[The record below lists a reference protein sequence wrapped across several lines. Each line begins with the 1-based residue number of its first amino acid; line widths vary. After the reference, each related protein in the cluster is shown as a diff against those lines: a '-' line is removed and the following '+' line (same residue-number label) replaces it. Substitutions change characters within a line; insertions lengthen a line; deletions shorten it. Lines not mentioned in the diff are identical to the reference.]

1 MLEKFTRS
9 YQLVK
14 ESFEVLKKDKE
25 IMLFP
30 VISVIVTILLLLSF
44 IIPIFFLTFKNAPE
58 GAGFYT
64 AGNFYY
70 IILFIYYILSYFIV
84 MFFNTGLITC
94 AHIRLNGRDPTFSDG
109 FKNAKKHIGKIFVWA
124 LISATI
130 GIILRIIADRSETIG
145 KIVVAIIG
153 TAWSLITF
161 FVIPVMIF
169 ENISVLESIKKSG
182 HLFKKTWGENVIG
195 QFSMGFVFFILGII
209 GIIPL
214 LISFFTGSPVII
226 ISLITLTVI
235 YWVLLGIVS
244 ASLDGIFVTALYN
257 YANTGK
263 IPSAYSPEV
272 IRDAFQPKN
281 PHGDI

>member
-44 IIPIFFLTFKNAPE
+44 IIPIFFLTFKNAP
-58 GAGFYT
+58 
-64 AGNFYY
+64 
-70 IILFIYYILSYFIV
+70 
-84 MFFNTGLITC
+84 
-94 AHIRLNGRDPTFSDG
+94 
-109 FKNAKKHIGKIFVWA
+109 
-124 LISATI
+124 
-130 GIILRIIADRSETIG
+130 
-145 KIVVAIIG
+145 
-153 TAWSLITF
+153 
-161 FVIPVMIF
+161 
-169 ENISVLESIKKSG
+169 
-182 HLFKKTWGENVIG
+182 
-195 QFSMGFVFFILGII
+195 
-209 GIIPL
+209 
-214 LISFFTGSPVII
+214 
-226 ISLITLTVI
+226 
-235 YWVLLGIVS
+235 GIVS